1 MWQRLTSKPF
11 TLALLALLVLAPAFQ
26 AQALTIAPA
35 RMELTGDPG
44 TTVTGQFVLLNE
56 EAGSRTFYTSAQNFE
71 ARGETGTPNFV
82 DSDTGLASWVSV
94 QSEVTL
100 AQGDKQTVDFSIA
113 IPSDAD
119 AGGHFAAIFL
129 STVPPGDSQVSIGAK
144 VGVLIL
150 LRVSGDV
157 SEEAGISDFG
167 ADRFF
172 SVSTPVGFSYRFTN
186 NGGDRVNPRGDII
199 IRNLIGLKKAV
210 VPANPGEGNVL
221 PGSTRKFE
229 ATWGDTAETR
239 PSGFFAAAGY
249 ELKHF
254 AFGPYR
260 AKLAI
265 AYGVDGSA
273 SDSAWVFLFPWH
285 LLAIV
290 LVVLIIL
297 FPFLRYGLR
306 RYNRWII
313 AKAQQRS

>member
-1 MWQRLTSKPF
+1 MSPRLTSRPF
-11 TLALLALLVLAPAFQ
+11 TLALIALLVLAPAFQ

-44 TTVTGQFVLLNE
+44 TNVTGEFVIINE
-56 EAGSRTFYTSAQNFE
+56 EEGSRTFYTSAQNFE

-82 DSDTGLASWVSV
+82 DGDTGLASWVTV
-94 QSEVTL
+94 APEITL
-100 AQGDKQTVDFSIA
+100 TQGEKQTVPFSIA
-113 IPSDAD
+113 IPANAD

-129 STVPPGDSQVSIGAK
+129 STVPPGDAQVSIGAK
-144 VGVLIL
+144 VGVLLL
-150 LRVSGDV
+150 LRVAGDV
-157 SEEAGISDFG
+157 TEAAGVSDFG

-172 SVSTPVGFSYRFTN
+172 SVSTPVGFSYRFSN
-186 NGGDRVNPRGDII
+186 DGGDRVNPRGDIV

-210 VPANPGEGNVL
+210 VPANPSEGNVL

-229 ATWGDTAETR
+229 ASWGDTAETR
-239 PSGFFAAAGY
+239 PSGFFAAVGY

-260 AKLAI
+260 AKLAL

-285 LLAIV
+285 LLTIV
-290 LVVLIIL
+290 LVIIL
-297 FPFLRYGLR
+297 VLLPFLRYGLR